1 MKLKMR
7 SNEVLIAL
15 AMCLALLLLFSPAA
29 FASDGVKLSA
39 SSEEGSEG
47 DTVTVTISIENAA
60 GSEGGQFELNF
71 DPAVVEPVDID
82 KGEFV
87 SSADNDQFN
96 YNLEFD
102 SDTLMVIWVTP
113 AGDTSDS
120 GTVCTIDFELVGEG
134 ESSLTFSGVVIA
146 PDTADVAATHTSGS
160 ITSDEPVDED
170 AELQDAID
178 AANEAIANLPDPDD
192 ITLADKPDVEE
203 ARELVDAAKDLG
215 ATDADFD
222 DLEKLEDAEAMI
234 AKLEAIKAAD
244 DAILALP
251 TIEDLTLD
259 DKPAVVAARALVNE
273 AKDQHGAV
281 DDDFTYL
288 ATLQAAENR
297 IKELEGEI
305 PTPPTGGL
313 GYMVLG
319 GLALVAFGAYLYIK
333 RQRYATANK

>member
-1 MKLKMR
+1 MMKLKMR
-7 SNEVLIAL
+7 NSEVLLTLAL
-15 AMCLALLLLFSPAA
+15 CLALLLLFSPAA

-39 SSEEGSEG
+39 SSEAGSEG
-47 DTVTVTISIENAA
+47 DTVSVTISIDDAA
-60 GSEGGQFELNF
+60 DTEGGQFELNF
-71 DPAVVEPVDID
+71 DPDVAVPVDID
-82 KGEFV
+82 KGSFV
-87 SSADNDQFN
+87 ENASNDQFN

-102 SDTLMVIWVTP
+102 ANTLMVIWVTP
-113 AGDTSDS
+113 NADTSDS

-146 PDTADVAATHTSGS
+146 PEAADVAATHTSGS
-160 ITSDEPVDED
+160 ITSDEPDDE
-170 AELQDAID
+170 AALQDAID
-178 AANEAIANLPDPDD
+178 AANEAIANLPDPDE
-192 ITLADKPDVEE
+192 ITLDDKADVEE
-203 ARELVDAAKDLG
+203 ARDLVDAAKALG
-215 ATDADFD
+215 ATDDDFE
-222 DLEKLEDAEAMI
+222 DLDKLESAEAMI

-244 DAILALP
+244 DAILELP

-259 DKPAVVAARALVNE
+259 DKPAVVAARALVDE

-319 GLALVAFGAYLYIK
+319 GLILVALGAYFYIK
-333 RQRYATANK
+333 RQRYATVK